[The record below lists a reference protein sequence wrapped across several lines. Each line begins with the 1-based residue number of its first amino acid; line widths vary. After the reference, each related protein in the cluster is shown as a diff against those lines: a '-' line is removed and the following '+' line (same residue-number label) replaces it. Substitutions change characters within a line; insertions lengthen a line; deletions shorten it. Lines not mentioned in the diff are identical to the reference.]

1 MGIRYHGWA
10 VSRDEVIEAT
20 DDPWPVI
27 RRADQ
32 RHHLAGWTN
41 TSLDK
46 AWWRMQA
53 LFSSEQTRVRRRGYD
68 LVAGDVT
75 YPEEAALG
83 YLPHIGV
90 IDRDRVREIALDLAS
105 VKDVDVRQHSTDLRY
120 SDESRRESD
129 REYLTYYLGVARSFT
144 EDAAARGHGIVYS
157 IG

>member
-1 MGIRYHGWA
+1 MGIRYYGWA
-10 VSRDEVIEAT
+10 VSHEEVIEAR

-32 RHHLAGWTN
+32 RHDLRGWTN
-41 TSLDK
+41 ISLDK

-53 LFSSEQTRVRRRGYD
+53 LFSPEGTQVRRPGYD

-75 YPEEAALG
+75 YPEG
-83 YLPHIGV
+83 YEQGYVPHIGV
-90 IDRDRVREIALDLAS
+90 LGREQIPQIASDLAS
-105 VKDVDVRQHSTDLRY
+105 VRAADLRQHSSGLRY
-120 SDESRRESD
+120 DDESRRESD

-144 EDAAARGHGIVYS
+144 EDAASRGHGIVYS

>member
-1 MGIRYHGWA
+1 MGIRYYGWA

-32 RHHLAGWTN
+32 RHNLPGWTN

-53 LFSSEQTRVRRRGYD
+53 LFSSDGTLIRRPGYD

-75 YPEEAALG
+75 YPEG
-83 YLPHIGV
+83 YEQGYIPHIGV
-90 IDRDRVREIALDLAS
+90 LGCQQIPQIARDVAS
-105 VKDVDVRQHSTDLRY
+105 VGSADVRQHSAGLRY
-120 SDESRRESD
+120 ADESQRESD
-129 REYLTYYLGVARSFT
+129 REYLEHFLGVARAFT